1 MKKILTSPPN
11 KICPYRFK
19 KILFDIETN
28 GLEGNVIHCIVA
40 KVLGGDTSLFPP
52 DKLQEGIDLLSS
64 ADVLIGH
71 NIIGFDIP
79 VIKKHFDVT
88 FTNHIED
95 TLVLSRLA
103 NPILT
108 GGHSLD
114 NWGYLLYPNDATK
127 RKAEQP
133 DSWEEYTEEM
143 GQYCIQD
150 VELNADIYYTLLK
163 DLKEFSQESIDL
175 EHAVAKIIKEQEV
188 TGFMLDEKKVTLLSS
203 KLKSKMVE
211 IEKQVHETFLPK
223 WDKDKLVTPR
233 LKKDNT
239 LSKVGLTDEEYTYI
253 TTDEGQYK
261 RNAKESWDHHKEV
274 NPWWA
279 GSTFSFGAAKCYS
292 CGDYYP
298 NIFLKIG
305 KWECINGCKDALG
318 NSNYNKSFVVNP
330 RIPTSFYR
338 MKWTEFNL
346 ASRKQIG
353 EYLEH
358 FGWQPKKFTLTG
370 QPIVDESTLE
380 KVKGIPEATLIAEFM
395 MLQKRVAQV
404 TSWLELS
411 KDSRVHG
418 FVIPNGARTG
428 RMTHRSPN
436 VAQTPGSHKPYGK
449 ECRECWAVPQGYK
462 LVGIDA
468 SGLELRVLAHYM
480 KDKDYI
486 NEIINTD
493 IHSTNQRLAG
503 LEHRNQAKT
512 FIFSLIYGGGD
523 TKLGKTVGGGSKEG
537 AALRSRFYD
546 SLPSLRHLTHSVTR
560 AAQSKHYLKALDRR
574 IIHIRKEK
582 VWTALNTLLQGGGAV
597 VMKVALVLFNRK
609 IKENNFDAKFVAN
622 IHDEWQLE
630 VLESQAEQIGKL
642 GVDSII
648 ETGKVL
654 EMLCPLDGEYKIG
667 NNWNE
672 TH

>member
-188 TGFMLDEKKVTLLSS
+188 TGFMLDEKKATLLSS
-203 KLKSKMVE
+203 KLKSKMAE

-223 WDKDKLVTPR
+223 WVDDKLIVPK
-233 LKKDNT
+233 LKKDKT
-239 LSKVGLTDEEYTYI
+239 LSKVGLTGEEFDKVSRGVTS
-253 TTDEGQYK
+253 TDAKNGFGYK
-261 RNAKESWDHHKEV
+261 CFVCNTVFPYLEKWICPHHETV
-274 NPWWA
+274 
-279 GSTFSFGAAKCYS
+279 
-292 CGDYYP
+292 
-298 NIFLKIG
+298 G
-305 KWECINGCKDALG
+305 KSIQDPKP
-318 NSNYNKSFVVNP
+318 FM
-330 RIPTSFYR
+330 RQ
-338 MKWTEFNL
+338 KWVEFNL

-353 EYLEH
+353 EYLID
-358 FGWQPKKFTLTG
+358 FGWNPKKFTPTG

-512 FIFSLIYGGGD
+512 FIYALIYGGGD
-523 TKLGKTVGGGSKEG
+523 TKLGKTVGGNSKEG